1 MLSFY
6 IKKYRKMNVSYD
18 ISQISAE
25 MLLNYFY
32 PELREKWVARYAG
45 TFYRNYNND
54 HLSVFEE
61 SAEVVLA
68 RDGFLKL
75 LPEAL
80 LSDENELRGGH
91 ALEKSQQLEKKKKLF
106 QEAFMPFNTF
116 SFRQKMNMEQKLS
129 EILRNKLDYLL
140 KTFFHYDLAAETN
153 PYIKKIAVLLP
164 YVSKFRADFG
174 SVARMLGL
182 LFGCKTQLKVGR
194 YSCKDSTRYWIPNVE
209 YQLLMP
215 GLSAEEYRKLK
226 EDITPLQ
233 QFIAEWM
240 MPAEVRCEITI
251 KHHRQPQMVGEG
263 MILDYNTEFSEN

>member
-1 MLSFY
+1 MIL
-6 IKKYRKMNVSYD
+6 VH

-215 GLSAEEYRKLK
+215 LIFNNANVETAR
-226 EDITPLQ
+226 
-233 QFIAEWM
+233 M
-240 MPAEVRCEITI
+240 MPTI
-251 KHHRQPQMVGEG
+251 QKRAVIFASWCGGTGLANRTGPGTW
-263 MILDYNTEFSEN
+263 LLS

>member
-1 MLSFY
+1 M
-6 IKKYRKMNVSYD
+6 KVSYE

-32 PELREKWVARYAG
+32 PELMEKWVAHYAG

-54 HLSVFEE
+54 HLSIFDET
-61 SAEVVLA
+61 AEVVLA

-80 LSDENELRGGH
+80 LSDENDLKGGQ
-91 ALEKSQQLEKKKKLF
+91 LEEKHQQLEQKKKLF

-116 SFRQKMNMEQKLS
+116 SFRQKLRIEQKLS
-129 EILRNKLDYLL
+129 EILNAKLEYLL
-140 KTFFHYDLAAETN
+140 KAYFHYDLAAETN
-153 PYIKKIAVLLP
+153 PYVREIAVLLP
-164 YVSKFRADFG
+164 FVSKLRADFG
-174 SVARMLGL
+174 SIAKILGH
-182 LFGCKTQLKVGR
+182 LFGCKIQLKEGR
-194 YSCKDSTRYWIPNVE
+194 YSHVDSTRYWVPNVE

-215 GLSAEEYRKLK
+215 GLSTEEYCKLK
-226 EDITPLQ
+226 ADIEPLQ

-251 KHHRQPQMVGEG
+251 KHHRQPQTIGEG
-263 MILDYNTEFSEN
+263 MILDYNTEFTEI